1 MLPTLNKSR
10 DYTKG
15 DFIMPNVL
23 FKDVTLAFTNCMER
37 ESDFGG
43 YNFSFII
50 NKDSF
55 CKTVRDI
62 LTTQKAKCWD
72 DSKNT
77 DDFIIKKTNAKS
89 KDDVAFDPVKEMM
102 MDDDLLVQVKSKNAP
117 IENTKGVKLGRGTT
131 ADIIIDVFEWEYGK
145 KQFICVRAHAD
156 RGITVKV
163 NNLCEFNG
171 ATSYFEKESTAEEGF
186 NKAAMDVV
194 YGQNPELTL
203 D

>member
-1 MLPTLNKSR
+1 MLPTFNQSK
-10 DYTKG
+10 DYNKG

-23 FKDVTLAFTNCMER
+23 FKDVTLAFTNCMEK

-55 CKTVRDI
+55 CKTVRDV

-89 KDDVAFDPVKEMM
+89 KDDVTFAPVKEMM
-102 MDDDLLVQVKSKNAP
+102 TEDDLLVQVKSKNAP
-117 IENTKGVKLGRGTT
+117 IENTKGAKLGRGTT
-131 ADIIIDVFEWEYGK
+131 ADIIIDVFEYSYGK
-145 KQFICVRAHAD
+145 KDFICVRAHAD

-163 NNLCEFNG
+163 NSLNEFKG
-171 ATSYFEKESTAEEGF
+171 STSYFEKENTAEEGF
-186 NKAAMDVV
+186 NKAAVDMLYD
-194 YGQNPELTL
+194 QNTELAL
-203 D
+203 